1 MLNIELS
8 DYFRLIAVLA
18 SQVDDDAETKQPNE
32 RSFSEL
38 TLRKLLVWTQDPL
51 DKMRLMARLI
61 DRYALVPPRSCKMYF
76 ALALCLPRTT
86 RVCDHSV
93 EGLRGGALA
102 SGVHSHI
109 LHGDPSVSRYV
120 QSVMKRVAAPI
131 FRMIR
136 RWVFEGELEDTH
148 VRACDSFDCVDGI
161 VLVGALIRVCVCV
174 DWQY

>member
-61 DRYALVPPRSCKMYF
+61 DRYALILRR
-76 ALALCLPRTT
+76 LCVNPK
-86 RVCDHSV
+86 
-93 EGLRGGALA
+93 
-102 SGVHSHI
+102 I
-109 LHGDPSVSRYV
+109 
-120 QSVMKRVAAPI
+120 
-131 FRMIR
+131 
-136 RWVFEGELEDTH
+136 
-148 VRACDSFDCVDGI
+148 
-161 VLVGALIRVCVCV
+161 
-174 DWQY
+174 